1 MKKGTKI
8 LTIID
13 RSGSMY
19 GIKDDAIGGFN
30 TFLKS
35 QQEIDE
41 EAKMK
46 VVLFDHEYKVIYDD
60 FLDDIKPLNDNMYQ
74 PRGSTALYDAL
85 GKIITDELDYLA
97 SIKKK
102 KRYEKYIVVILTDG
116 DENSSTKY
124 TREMINKLI
133 SEQEQDFGWEFVF
146 LAANQDAFAS
156 AGALGITGNAVF
168 NFAATGEGTTNV
180 YAAMADTVT
189 SYRTMSK
196 GAYNNELENI
206 KKHHD
211 K

>member
-19 GIKDDAIGGFN
+19 SIKNDAIGGFN
-30 TFLKS
+30 TFLKA

-46 VVLFDHEYKVIYDD
+46 VVLFDHEYKILNDD
-60 FLDDIKPLNDNMYQ
+60 FVEDVTPLNENTYQ
-74 PRGSTALYDAL
+74 PRGSTALYDAI
-85 GKIITDELDYLA
+85 GKTITDELDYLA

-116 DENSSTKY
+116 DENSSNEYSK
-124 TREMINKLI
+124 EAINKI
-133 SEQEQDFGWEFVF
+133 ITEQEQDFGWEFVF

-168 NFAATGEGTTNV
+168 NFAADSVGTTKA
-180 YAAMADTVT
+180 YAAMNDTVL
-189 SYRTMSK
+189 SYRSMSK
-196 GAYNNELENI
+196 SAYDANLDDI
-206 KKHHD
+206 KKKHE
-211 K
+211 